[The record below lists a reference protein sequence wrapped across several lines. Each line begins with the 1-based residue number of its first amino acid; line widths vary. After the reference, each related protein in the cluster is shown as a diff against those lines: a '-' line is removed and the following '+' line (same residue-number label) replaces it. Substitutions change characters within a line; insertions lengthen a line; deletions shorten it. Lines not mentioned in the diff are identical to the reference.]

1 MPITIGGGLPFCG
14 RPLTSSEWEL
24 IQELTRDFSGL
35 ALTELAGTLCELL
48 EWRRP
53 NGGLKSRECYLFLQV
68 LQERGWLPW
77 LSLQPK
83 KLRPRAAAWDERS
96 NAQAPLTGRISDYFP
111 VQLQLLDSSEDR
123 RLFR

>member
-48 EWRRP
+48 DWKRP
-53 NGGLKSRECYLFLQV
+53 NGGLKSRECYLFC
-68 LQERGWLPW
+68 
-77 LSLQPK
+77 
-83 KLRPRAAAWDERS
+83 
-96 NAQAPLTGRISDYFP
+96 
-111 VQLQLLDSSEDR
+111 
-123 RLFR
+123 